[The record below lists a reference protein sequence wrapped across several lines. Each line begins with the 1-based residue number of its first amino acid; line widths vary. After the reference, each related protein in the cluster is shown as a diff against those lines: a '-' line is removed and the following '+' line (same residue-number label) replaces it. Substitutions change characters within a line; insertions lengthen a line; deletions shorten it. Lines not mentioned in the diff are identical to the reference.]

1 MNKNNGTES
10 KQPKRISAPKK
21 IYKII
26 IIKFHRERKQ
36 IGSGE
41 TWCRWLR
48 RRRRSLPRCL
58 RRRNVRR
65 LRRLH
70 CSFSSLFQLK
80 QQNSH
85 THTHRAIRCSVKIGM
100 RLEREKK
107 MKIWDLRRKMREK
120 RERSIA
126 FVLGEMWRLGSRSC
140 ERLSCELE
148 PLTLLPIY

>member
-1 MNKNNGTES
+1 MALNLSNQNES
-10 KQPKRISAPKK
+10 QHRKK
-21 IYKII
+21 IYKLI

-80 QQNSH
+80 QQNS
-85 THTHRAIRCSVKIGM
+85 HTHRAIRCSVKIGM